1 MRRARNVQGGTRPA
15 PAEATREAPKVYAG
29 VDVAKEGLELA
40 VRPSGERLS
49 LANDRRGVAAPTR
62 RRAGLPVLVVNP
74 RWVRDYARSIGQL
87 AKTDRLDARLLA
99 QYAEHADLDQAIKS
113 SPIWS
118 DKRALL
124 RSVPGV
130 GPVLCSAL
138 LARLPELGRLNRAEV
153 AKLVGMAP
161 LNHDSGKLRGN
172 PLRQSAIARDQRALL
187 LI

>member
-1 MRRARNVQGGTRPA
+1 M
-15 PAEATREAPKVYAG
+15 YAG

-124 RSVPGV
+124 RSVPRGGAGAVQRTARAAAGV
-130 GPVLCSAL
+130 GPAQS
-138 LARLPELGRLNRAEV
+138 RR
-153 AKLVGMAP
+153 
-161 LNHDSGKLRGN
+161 S
-172 PLRQSAIARDQRALL
+172 RQAGGDGAAQPR
-187 LI
+187 

>member
-1 MRRARNVQGGTRPA
+1 M
-15 PAEATREAPKVYAG
+15 
-29 VDVAKEGLELA
+29 
-40 VRPSGERLS
+40 PSTPTS
-49 LANDRRGVAAPTR
+49 TR
-62 RRAGLPVLVVNP
+62 RSKVHRSGAIS
-74 RWVRDYARSIGQL
+74 ARCC
-87 AKTDRLDARLLA
+87 AAC
-99 QYAEHADLDQAIKS
+99 
-113 SPIWS
+113 
-118 DKRALL
+118 
-124 RSVPGV
+124 PGV